1 MRWQDVIQG
10 LQIRR
15 RRLPKVARWRA
26 VRARHR
32 LLLPTRHGEGLLSK
46 GRSAS
51 SEAARL
57 RSEAQLIFKKFDL
70 PVGGFCLKA
79 CSLPIEGV
87 EGSKGSREVC
97 VLETPGRNRVQQE
110 EAGALYV

>member
-57 RSEAQLIFKKFDL
+57 RQRGSTDFQEFEMIGWNGCQWVVLLAS
-70 PVGGFCLKA
+70 V
-79 CSLPIEGV
+79 PIEGV
-87 EGSKGSREVC
+87 EGSKGSKEVC
-97 VLETPGRNRVQQE
+97 VLETPGR
-110 EAGALYV
+110 

>member
-46 GRSAS
+46 
-51 SEAARL
+51 EALGVVGGARL
-57 RSEAQLIFKKFDL
+57 RSEAQLIFKKFEMI
-70 PVGGFCLKA
+70 GCL
-79 CSLPIEGV
+79 LLLLLL
-87 EGSKGSREVC
+87 SRQNG
-97 VLETPGRNRVQQE
+97 T
-110 EAGALYV
+110 ALTT

>member
-46 GRSAS
+46 EALGVVGGARDF
-51 SEAARL
+51 AARG
-57 RSEAQLIFKKFDL
+57 STDFQEFEMIGCQCVVL
-70 PVGGFCLKA
+70 PA
-79 CSLPIEGV
+79 SLPIESGRV
-87 EGSKGSREVC
+87 EGK
-97 VLETPGRNRVQQE
+97 
-110 EAGALYV
+110 